1 MLLLLVL
8 TAGPLGVLAVL
19 VTLIGKMTWLLAL
32 LILASVGAT
41 IVTPPL
47 IWQIL
52 FPEIS
57 DPYEP
62 LIETP
67 WDKR

>member
-1 MLLLLVL
+1 M
-8 TAGPLGVLAVL
+8 
-19 VTLIGKMTWLLAL
+19 LAL

-47 IWQIL
+47 IWKIL

>member
-1 MLLLLVL
+1 MILLLVA
-8 TAGPLGVLAVL
+8 TAGPLGVLAVI
-19 VTLIGKMTWLLAL
+19 VTLMGKMTWTLAL

-47 IWQIL
+47 IWKIL

-57 DPYEP
+57 DPY
-62 LIETP
+62 
-67 WDKR
+67 